1 MKDYKDNDYE
11 LLYLIS
17 ENNED
22 AKELFYTKYK
32 PIIEMKASKYK
43 KYAESKGYDFNDLV
57 QEGMIGL
64 SQAINDFSEQKD
76 VQFNTFANLC
86 IDRQLY
92 TFIRNIDR
100 DKHKILNDSVS
111 LDSTINSIGKPL
123 TEILDD
129 KNVDPESSFIEMEEK
144 QELFKKITNLLS
156 KQETDVFYLRIQ
168 GFTYKEI
175 AALLNITPKA
185 VDGCI
190 SKIKSKISN
199 KLDEDGIK

>member
-1 MKDYKDNDYE
+1 MKNKKDSDYE

-22 AKELFYTKYK
+22 AKKLFYEKYK
-32 PIIEMKASKYK
+32 PIIEMKVK
-43 KYAESKGYDFNDLV
+43 KYISYVESRGYDYNDLV

-64 SQAINDFSEQKD
+64 SRAITDYKTQKD